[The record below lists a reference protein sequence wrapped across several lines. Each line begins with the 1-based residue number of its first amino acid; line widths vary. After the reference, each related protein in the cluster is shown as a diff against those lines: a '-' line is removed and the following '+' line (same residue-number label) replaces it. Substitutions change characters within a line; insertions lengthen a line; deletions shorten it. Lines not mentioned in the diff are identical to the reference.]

1 MQIKEIGEEGIIKAI
16 KNINQAE
23 ASQVLIGIGDDAA
36 VVRPEAGMLCLYAC
50 HMLVENSHFLLSKS
64 TPFQIGYKGV
74 SKSVADIEAMGA
86 TSRFLLVGIS
96 MSPDTPAQ
104 FIREL
109 YEGIYAANAKGGI
122 SVIGGDISDCR
133 GPLTISLTIIGEAA
147 EEHLTPIDG
156 AQEGDVL
163 VVTGPLGAAA
173 AGLHLLLNDITW
185 EKYEAFREVMQ
196 QQLQPEPPWGKGQT
210 LARSTAVTAMT
221 DISDSLTHNLQ
232 KICKASKK
240 GALLELKDLPVSHS
254 ARVVADKVGCN
265 VLEWVLNGGE
275 DFELLACVRPEKLS
289 RVQELMK
296 QESYNIYPIGRI
308 IGEPGLYIKSEGEI
322 KAVSPQGF
330 DHFR

>member
-1 MQIKEIGEEGIIKAI
+1 
-16 KNINQAE
+16 
-23 ASQVLIGIGDDAA
+23 
-36 VVRPEAGMLCLYAC
+36 
-50 HMLVENSHFLLSKS
+50 
-64 TPFQIGYKGV
+64 
-74 SKSVADIEAMGA
+74 
-86 TSRFLLVGIS
+86 
-96 MSPDTPAQ
+96 
-104 FIREL
+104 
-109 YEGIYAANAKGGI
+109 
-122 SVIGGDISDCR
+122 
-133 GPLTISLTIIGEAA
+133 
-147 EEHLTPIDG
+147 
-156 AQEGDVL
+156 
-163 VVTGPLGAAA
+163 
-173 AGLHLLLNDITW
+173 
-185 EKYEAFREVMQ
+185 
-196 QQLQPEPPWGKGQT
+196 
-210 LARSTAVTAMT
+210 MT
-221 DISDSLTHNLQ
+221 DISDSLTYNLQ